1 MHRNSAAVL
10 AIATAVVA
18 STFSVAAQAQAYPT
32 KPVRIVVPYPPGGI
46 DPYLRIMMPKMTE
59 LMGQPIVLENR
70 PGANGLIGTEVVVRS
85 PADGYT
91 LLFATTSTLVGGTLM
106 IKAATVDPIKDL
118 TPIVGLFESLRTI
131 TVSSALP
138 VTNVRELI
146 DYARAN
152 PGKLSF
158 GSSGVGSAFHLDGEI
173 FKEAA
178 GIDIVHVPYKGS
190 APMATAITSGEIAI
204 GIASY
209 NNIAA
214 AWKGGKVRLIA
225 IMERKRS
232 PLVPDVPTLAETL
245 PGAVKSVGWTG
256 ILGPAGL
263 PRPIVN
269 RWHAAAKAAMETP
282 DVIAYHRKMGTDIDV
297 SSPEDTAESLR
308 AGLKQVSALM
318 KKINLQPE

>member
-1 MHRNSAAVL
+1 MTRTLRTMLAAMALTLPL
-10 AIATAVVA
+10 AA
-18 STFSVAAQAQAYPT
+18 FGQAYPT

-59 LMGQPIVLENR
+59 VMGQPIVVENR
-70 PGANGLIGTEVVVRS
+70 PGANGIIGADVVVRS

-106 IKAATVDPIKDL
+106 IKAASFDPVKDL
-118 TPIVGLFESLRTI
+118 TAIVGLFESLRTL
-131 TVSSALP
+131 TVSAALP

-146 DYARAN
+146 EYAKAN

-190 APMATAITSGEIAI
+190 APMSTAITTGEIAI
-204 GIASY
+204 GVASY
-209 NNIAA
+209 NNIVA
-214 AWKGGKVRLIA
+214 AWKAGKVRLIA
-225 IMERKRS
+225 VMERKRS
-232 PLVPDVPTLAETL
+232 PVIPDVPTVAETL
-245 PGAVKSVGWTG
+245 PGTYKGVGWTG

-263 PRPIVN
+263 PRPIVM
-269 RWHAAAKAAMETP
+269 RWHAAAKAAMEAP
-282 DVIAYHRKMGTDIDV
+282 DVVAYHRKMGTDIHV
-297 SSPEDTAESLR
+297 TSPEETAESLR
-308 AGLKQVSALM
+308 AGLKQISTLM